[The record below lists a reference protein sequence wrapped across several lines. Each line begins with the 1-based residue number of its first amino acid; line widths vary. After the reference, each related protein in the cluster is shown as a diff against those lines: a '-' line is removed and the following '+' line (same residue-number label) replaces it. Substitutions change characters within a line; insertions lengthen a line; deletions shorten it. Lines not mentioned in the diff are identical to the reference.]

1 VERENLEA
9 TGSVQGW
16 GDYVRTYQRETFY
29 LSSGF
34 SLKIA
39 KALRHLLAN
48 NVHVHILKM
57 SEQFLCAKSIA
68 LRYKRRPL
76 GNFNEAFC

>member
-1 VERENLEA
+1 MERENLEA
-9 TGSVQGW
+9 TGSELRG
-16 GDYVRTYQRETFY
+16 GGLSGHIKRETFY

-39 KALRHLLAN
+39 RALRHLLAN